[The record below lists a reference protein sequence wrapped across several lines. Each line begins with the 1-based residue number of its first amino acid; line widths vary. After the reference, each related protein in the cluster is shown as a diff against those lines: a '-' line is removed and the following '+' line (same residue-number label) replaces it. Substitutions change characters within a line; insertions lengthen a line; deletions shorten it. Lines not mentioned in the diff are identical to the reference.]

1 VQLVE
6 HGGSRAL
13 LLEPMLRKKSLA
25 GLIAVF
31 RKTVH
36 AFSDK
41 QLRRLMVALPAYRQ
55 LRSQRSAG
63 LADRRI
69 GSMQI
74 LILCGSFA
82 TEDLDFPMFCQTSS
96 VTSTEL

>member
-36 AFSDK
+36 AFSDR
-41 QLRRLMVALPAYRQ
+41 QLRPMVALPTYRQ

-63 LADRRI
+63 LAGRRI

-74 LILCGSFA
+74 LILYGSFA

-96 VTSTEL
+96 VTSTEW